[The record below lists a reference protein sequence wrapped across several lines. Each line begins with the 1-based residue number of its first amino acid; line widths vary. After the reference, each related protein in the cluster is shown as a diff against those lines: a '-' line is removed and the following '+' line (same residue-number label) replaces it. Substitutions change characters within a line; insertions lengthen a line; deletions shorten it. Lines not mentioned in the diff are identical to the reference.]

1 MASRSSTT
9 LEELQKEVSSWE
21 AAYDKAPK
29 TSGPTKW
36 RLHADF
42 MHSTYNNI
50 VAGVVQRQE
59 QAAKAERAQAAE
71 RQRSFEQ
78 RLQQV
83 PSLSLLHSCMPK
95 ELSQIGVEQIQRNL
109 SKGHACHRRGIN
121 KLTMHSEICGCNSDL
136 YAA

>member
-21 AAYDKAPK
+21 AAYDKAPE

-42 MHSTYNNI
+42 MHSTYSNI

-59 QAAKAERAQAAE
+59 QAARAERAQAAE
-71 RQRSFEQ
+71 KQRNFDQ
-78 RLQQV
+78 RLRQV
-83 PSLSLLHSCMPK
+83 LHLSTLH
-95 ELSQIGVEQIQRNL
+95 NL
-109 SKGHACHRRGIN
+109 
-121 KLTMHSEICGCNSDL
+121 TDPM
-136 YAA
+136 

>member
-42 MHSTYNNI
+42 MHSTYSNI

-59 QAAKAERAQAAE
+59 QAARAERAQAAE
-71 RQRSFEQ
+71 KQRNFDQ
-78 RLQQV
+78 RLRQV
-83 PSLSLLHSCMPK
+83 LLLLPLHDPTDPM
-95 ELSQIGVEQIQRNL
+95 
-109 SKGHACHRRGIN
+109 
-121 KLTMHSEICGCNSDL
+121 
-136 YAA
+136 